1 MVTLSEQ
8 ENVISLRKGPEE
20 LREKGERKVELK
32 ENESEKIFNQFGEE
46 VR

>member
-20 LREKGERKVELK
+20 LREKGEKIEFK
-32 ENESEKIFNQFGEE
+32 ENESEKLFNQFGEE